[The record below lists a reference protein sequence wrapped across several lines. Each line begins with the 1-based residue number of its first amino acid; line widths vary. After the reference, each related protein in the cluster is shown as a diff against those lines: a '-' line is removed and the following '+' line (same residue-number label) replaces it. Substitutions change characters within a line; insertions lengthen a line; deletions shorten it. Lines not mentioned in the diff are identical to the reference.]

1 MSLEKEKR
9 EMLKR
14 IDSLAIGL
22 EEHLEA
28 IENELICFYLSRG
41 EVVPKDKAQA
51 IDDLFNA
58 SSHLNRVIEMALA

>member
-1 MSLEKEKR
+1 MSREKEKR

-22 EEHLEA
+22 EEHLDL
-28 IENELICFYLSRG
+28 IEQELFCYYLSQG
-41 EVVPKDKAQA
+41 EEVPKDKAQA